1 MTYLCNAAD
10 AANRCSW
17 LKAPRLLFAPWFD
30 EDELVAAALEEV
42 GLLDCPEE
50 DALSPSFCP
59 EPANLNLASVFFFL
73 KNSLMADMMIL
84 ALQ

>member
-1 MTYLCNAAD
+1 MAKYKYLCNAAD

-30 EDELVAAALEEV
+30 EDELADAEALEEL
-42 GLLDCPEE
+42 GLEE